1 MSNIDKL
8 IHYNVASYFTF
19 VSFVVIQY
27 FDQIEQYIL
36 CCDYLPVND
45 EMINGENCSEKHH
58 YKCVSGKHIKRN
70 NMNQIKI
77 SMVIFHCLRISTNKL
92 YMFCA
97 YQIHMSWRLYL
108 LLVWLT
114 YTFQIYNCLVGPSY
128 SIISPHNLNKSS
140 HLIWDSCAI
149 HMYI

>member
-1 MSNIDKL
+1 MSTIDKL

-27 FDQIEQYIL
+27 FKQIEQYIL
-36 CCDYLPVND
+36 RCVYLPANAELVRFK
-45 EMINGENCSEKHH
+45 NCSGKHH
-58 YKCVSGKHIKRN
+58 YKCASGKHIKRN

-77 SMVIFHCLRISTNKL
+77 SMIIFHCWRISEKIVHVL
-92 YMFCA
+92 CISYSYVVKVM
-97 YQIHMSWRLYL
+97 YL

-128 SIISPHNLNKSS
+128 NYISPHNLNKNS
-140 HLIWDSCAI
+140 HLIWDICAI
-149 HMYI
+149 YMYI